1 MKMEEYAYIID
12 IPPQTRGNRI
22 ENICYAVGDKDFKL
36 FELIY
41 KNGVTVQFEE
51 RVYIGKSPELR
62 TKIDHVKRRVGYD
75 DLTGAAQAELEFAIM
90 EAIKSDE
97 ARFINFFN
105 TSTSVSL
112 KKHMLEELPGLG
124 KKSMKTILEERDKQK
139 FTSFEDIA
147 TRVPSVK
154 NPEKLILA
162 RIMLEIND
170 NSLKRYLFVE
180 K

>member
-1 MKMEEYAYIID
+1 MEEYAYIID
-12 IPPQTRGNRI
+12 IPPQTRGSRI
-22 ENICYAVGDKDFKL
+22 ENVCYAVGDKDFKL

-41 KNGVTVQFEE
+41 KNNVTVQFEE

-62 TKIDHVKRRVGYD
+62 TKIDHVKRRVSYE
-75 DLTGAAQAELEFAIM
+75 DLTGAAQSELEFAIAD
-90 EAIKSDE
+90 AIKSDE
-97 ARFINFFN
+97 ARFIKFFN
-105 TSTSVSL
+105 ESKSVSL

-124 KKSMKTILEERDKQK
+124 KKSMMAILEERGKTP
-139 FTSFEDIA
+139 FTSFTDIA

-162 RIMLEIND
+162 RIILEITDND
-170 NSLKRYLFVE
+170 LKRYLFVE